1 MMSARVDLDRVA
13 RALGVSSDDE
23 IVDAVVVVRQ
33 RLGVL
38 ADDVADQRER
48 LDGSVSGVDFEL
60 AAARAGLADAVIILG
75 QVITAAEAHERGVR

>member
-1 MMSARVDLDRVA
+1 MSGRVDLDRVA
-13 RALGVSSDDE
+13 QALGVSSDDE
-23 IVDAVVVVRQ
+23 IVDEVTALRS

-48 LDGSVSGVDFEL
+48 LDGSVPGADFEL
-60 AAARAGLADAVIILG
+60 AVARAGLADATIILG